1 MDTTRSSLALLIISF
16 GFFLSSPGVVGA
28 DDFRACRPISAP
40 LPAEITDAGTYC
52 LSGNLSTSMLRGAAI
67 FIRASNVVLDLNGF
81 ILEGLAN
88 REETTAAGVT
98 NDFFAKPQ
106 DITIRNGT
114 VRGFFEGV
122 GLWGSN
128 VTVEGIRADRNSAM
142 GIRVTGDGAVI
153 RGNQVVAP
161 GGTRVGGSLFFPARG
176 IFVAG
181 SAPRV
186 LNNDVTGIRND
197 VSATATG
204 IVLRGV
210 GGLVINNRIVT
221 VERGIEFSGMA
232 SDGKY
237 RDNLTF
243 DVVTPY
249 IGGTDAG
256 NNH

>member
-1 MDTTRSSLALLIISF
+1 MTRSSLALLIISF
-16 GFFLSSPGVVGA
+16 GSFLSSPEGVGA

-40 LPAEITDAGTYC
+40 LPAEITETGKYC
-52 LSGNLSTSMLRGAAI
+52 LSGNLSTSMLGGAAI

-81 ILEGLAN
+81 VLEGLAN
-88 REETTAAGVT
+88 HEDTSAAGVT
-98 NDFFAKPQ
+98 NDFFARPQ

-114 VRGFFEGV
+114 VRGFFEGI

-128 VTVEGIRADRNSAM
+128 VTIEGIRADRSSFR
-142 GIRVTGDGAVI
+142 GIRVNGDGAVI
-153 RGNQVVAP
+153 RDNQVTAT

-176 IFVAG
+176 IAVGG

-197 VSATATG
+197 VSAKATG
-204 IVLRGV
+204 IELGGV

-221 VERGIEFSGMA
+221 VERGIEFIGAA

-237 RDNLTF
+237 RDNLTV